1 MIGCLLHDLKN
12 HVAKWRF
19 AFSFLIIGFIFFWFT
34 KPTMIGIDRMV
45 YGKINLFYKLD
56 WLYERFGMVLMILG
70 TLMII
75 EKLMVE
81 IRQNLFLKIGQNTL
95 TIYIIHMILLYGS
108 LTGIGVNDYF
118 NKNLTPWEAA
128 IGALTFISVHLL
140 IIYFL
145 DYIKE
150 KLEFILKPIRK
161 FWEVIYGIKPA
172 KD

>member
-1 MIGCLLHDLKN
+1 
-12 HVAKWRF
+12 
-19 AFSFLIIGFIFFWFT
+19 
-34 KPTMIGIDRMV
+34 
-45 YGKINLFYKLD
+45 
-56 WLYERFGMVLMILG
+56 
-70 TLMII
+70 
-75 EKLMVE
+75 
-81 IRQNLFLKIGQNTL
+81 
-95 TIYIIHMILLYGS
+95 MILLYGS

-161 FWEVIYGIKPA
+161 FWEIIYGIKPA